1 MKIQRKRDS
10 CREQVLGHAFCS
22 SSSYKQNEGG
32 RLRIVTIVEKE
43 GAYKEDEKYEREEH
57 NHIFFGGGA
66 VCKCYVHYIF
76 STLSKQIVNGKLLV
90 VVISRQKFQW

>member
-57 NHIFFGGGA
+57 NRIFFGGGGGFVNA
-66 VCKCYVHYIF
+66 MSTIF
-76 STLSKQIVNGKLLV
+76 SQH
-90 VVISRQKFQW
+90 FQNKS

>member
-57 NHIFFGGGA
+57 NRIFFGGGEFVNA
-66 VCKCYVHYIF
+66 MSTIF
-76 STLSKQIVNGKLLV
+76 SQH
-90 VVISRQKFQW
+90 FQNKS

>member
-10 CREQVLGHAFCS
+10 CREQVLRRAFCS

-32 RLRIVTIVEKE
+32 RLRIVRILEKE
-43 GAYKEDEKYEREEH
+43 GAYKEDEKYERGEH
-57 NHIFFGGGA
+57 NRIFFWGGG

>member
-43 GAYKEDEKYEREEH
+43 GAYKEDEKYERGESNRLFLGGE
-57 NHIFFGGGA
+57 GGGG
-66 VCKCYVHYIF
+66 
-76 STLSKQIVNGKLLV
+76 L
-90 VVISRQKFQW
+90 